1 MEFWHP
7 AIGKEEQGRIPVA
20 DINKIWVFGCF
31 IQQSKSSQSPSCA
44 SSDKVSCTI
53 WEGSE
58 AKKADLSVLDISA
71 LIIAKVERAREN
83 SDYLYL
89 GKGNIYSRVDK
100 LLSST

>member
-1 MEFWHP
+1 MLFFM
-7 AIGKEEQGRIPVA
+7 QYS
-20 DINKIWVFGCF
+20 
-31 IQQSKSSQSPSCA
+31 SKTTSPSCA

-53 WEGSE
+53 WEGQE

-89 GKGNIYSRVDK
+89 GNLNITLITFLILVYCE
-100 LLSST
+100 